1 MKTRCLSLEGLEKL
15 ALLDRELVLGDD
27 EVLVQTHLAG
37 ICGTDKNF
45 WRGYIPTETT
55 ETGEKPKYDLPLWMG
70 HEGGGTV
77 VAVGKKVSAF
87 QEGDRVISFAWVDTF
102 ADYFKAKPE
111 QLQLVPDGLNMDI
124 ACLGE
129 PIGCAMFSGLNS
141 RVQLG
146 DTVVVFGLGF
156 ASQIIAQVC
165 KRQGARRLIVVDVVK
180 EKLDLAVKLGADIAI
195 DASKE
200 DPVAAVLRL
209 TKGKGAD
216 VVVESAGVEQTINA
230 CSATVR
236 HNGTMVFYAWVTQP
250 VTLNIGRWHDD
261 SLYIVNTGLVH
272 HTIQERQIWTAMAM
286 RPIIEGMV
294 DVNSLITHEYKLADY
309 QQAFRKADSD
319 PLAIKVIM
327 RP

>member
-1 MKTRCLSLEGLEKL
+1 MKTRCLSLEGLQQLKL
-15 ALLDRELVLGDD
+15 KDRELTLNDD
-27 EVLVQTHLAG
+27 EVLVKTHLAG

-55 ETGEKPKYDLPLWMG
+55 ETGEKAKYNLPLFMG

-77 VAVGKKVSAF
+77 VAIGSKVAAFKVGDK
-87 QEGDRVISFAWVDTF
+87 VISFAWVDTF

-111 QLQLVPDGLNMDI
+111 QLQIVPEGLTMDI

-141 RVQLG
+141 RVTLG
-146 DTVVVFGLGF
+146 DTVAVYGLGF
-156 ASQIIAQVC
+156 AGQIIAQVC
-165 KRQGARRLIVVDVVK
+165 KKQGAKRVIVIDVVQ

-195 DASKE
+195 NAVKQDSISE
-200 DPVAAVLRL
+200 VLRL

-216 VVVESAGVEQTINA
+216 VVVESAGVTQTINA
-230 CSATVR
+230 CSASVR

-272 HTIQERQIWTAMAM
+272 HTIQERQIWTELAM
-286 RPIIEGMV
+286 RPIMEGMI
-294 DVNSLITHEYKLADY
+294 DVNSLITHEYKLND
-309 QQAFRKADSD
+309 FEEGFKRADSD

>member
-1 MKTRCLSLEGLEKL
+1 LHRSVK
-15 ALLDRELVLGDD
+15 
-27 EVLVQTHLAG
+27 THLAG

-55 ETGEKPKYDLPLWMG
+55 ETGEKPKFDLPLWMG
-70 HEGGGTV
+70 HEAGGTV
-77 VAVGKKVSAF
+77 VAVGEKVTQY
-87 QEGDRVISFAWVDTF
+87 QEGDKVISFAWLDTF

-111 QLQLVPDGLNMDI
+111 QLQIVPEGLDMDI

-146 DTVVVFGLGF
+146 DTVVVYGLGF
-156 ASQIIAQVC
+156 AGQIIAQVC
-165 KRQGARRLIVVDVVK
+165 KKQGARRVIVVDVVQ
-180 EKLDLAVKLGADIAI
+180 EKLDLAIKLGADIAI
-195 DASKE
+195 NAAKE
-200 DPVAAVLRL
+200 DAVSTVLRL
-209 TKGKGAD
+209 TNGKGAD
-216 VVVESAGVEQTINA
+216 VVVESAGVAQTINA
-230 CSATVR
+230 CSASVR

-272 HTIQERQIWTAMAM
+272 HTVQERQIWTGMAM
-286 RPIIEGMV
+286 RPIMEGLI
-294 DVNSLITHEYKLADY
+294 DVSSLITHEYKLAEY
-309 QQAFRKADSD
+309 EEAFKRADSD
-319 PLAIKVIM
+319 PLAIKVVF